1 MVAIG
6 VPTLLLGCYDA
17 FGNSLS
23 GLGFALLSVL
33 ALVLYLAKSVDFEN
47 ALSRQSATEPVKV
60 VV

>member
-6 VPTLLLGCYDA
+6 VPTLLHGCYDA
-17 FGNSLS
+17 FGSSLS

-47 ALSRQSATEPVKV
+47 ALSRQDSTT
-60 VV
+60 